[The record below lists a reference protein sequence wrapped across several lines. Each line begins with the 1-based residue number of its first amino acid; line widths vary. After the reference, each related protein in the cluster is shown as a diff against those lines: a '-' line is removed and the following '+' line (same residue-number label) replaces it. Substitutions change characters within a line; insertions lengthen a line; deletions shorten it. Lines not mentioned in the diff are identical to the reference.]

1 MGVVVDS
8 VSGNG
13 SVRMFRNKLKQVLN
27 ALGTQQTN

>member
-13 SVRMFRNKLKQVLN
+13 SVRMLHKKLKQELN